1 MDNEKCNQN
10 GVFAKENFDDKVNE
24 SNNIQQE
31 RNAKSA
37 TETAFCMPH
46 QIVKSAT
53 KTELR

>member
-31 RNAKSA
+31 RNAKVQPKRR
-37 TETAFCMPH
+37 FCMPH